1 MPLRKASSALYSNS
15 FFIFI
20 IRFFPSLASLL
31 VMIWYS
37 RHLPA
42 AAYGS
47 YQHFWIHLLIFY
59 PIMCLGL
66 HVVIVTYSPDRVLK
80 FVSNLSAGHYSLYL
94 LWVSGLSA
102 IFAWL
107 QFVAI
112 DVSFII
118 PFLFIFFYAL
128 TFILESFLIVFRN
141 YATLVSA
148 NLVYA
153 ITFCA
158 IHWFALQHNFS
169 LLQLFIQLL
178 AITLIRF
185 VIYLIAALLHK
196 RNHIAQQGDDVYD
209 IGKARSLWLH
219 LGLYDILQVLSGYV
233 DKFVISILLT
243 AEMSAIYYNGSQ
255 NIPFI
260 PLLLSAAGSAVLM
273 QLASGGGGDERSE
286 SIKLMKQS
294 GKVLSCIV
302 FPLFFFLL
310 FYRSELIITIFTD
323 KYTSAIPVF
332 FAAILVIPVRAYSF
346 TTILQR
352 MHRGDIINI
361 GAASELI
368 LACALMYPLYS
379 WAGLPGV
386 AISFVFSTY
395 LQAAFY
401 LYHSARILNVK
412 PLQLIP
418 YGNWVAKLIIFAAMF
433 IGIHYITG
441 LYFTGAIALVL
452 GGLMMAAIIAVSLY
466 MELRKQKMY
475 GHE

>member
-1 MPLRKASSALYSNS
+1 MPLRKASNALYSNS

-20 IRFFPSLASLL
+20 IRFFPSLAGLL

-42 AAYGS
+42 AAYGN

-66 HVVIVTYSPDRVLK
+66 HVVVVTYSADRVLN
-80 FVSNLSAGHYSLYL
+80 FVSKLNARQYSLYL
-94 LWVSGLSA
+94 LWALALSA

-107 QFVAI
+107 QCSAI
-112 DVSFII
+112 DISFVI
-118 PFLFIFFYAL
+118 PFLFIFLYAL
-128 TFILESFLIVFRN
+128 TFILESFLIVFKN
-141 YATLVSA
+141 YAILVSV

-153 ITFCA
+153 IAFCA
-158 IHWFALQHNFS
+158 IHWFALQNDFS
-169 LLQLFIQLL
+169 LQQLFIQLL
-178 AITLIRF
+178 VITLIRF
-185 VIYLIAALLHK
+185 AVYLVAALLHK
-196 RNHIAQQGDDVYD
+196 RNHIPQQDEEVYD
-209 IGKARSLWLH
+209 VAKARSLWLH

-273 QLASGGGGDERSE
+273 QLASGNQTDETGE

-302 FPLFFFLL
+302 FPLFFYLL
-310 FYRSELIITIFTD
+310 SYRSELIITIFTD
-323 KYTSAIPVF
+323 KYALAIPVF
-332 FAAILVIPVRAYSF
+332 LVAILVIPVRAYSF

-352 MHRGDIINI
+352 RHRGDIINI

-368 LACALMYPLYS
+368 LACALMYPLYK
-379 WAGLPGV
+379 WVGLPGV
-386 AISFVFSTY
+386 ALSFVVSTY

-401 LYHSARILNVK
+401 LYHSARLLKVK
-412 PLQLIP
+412 ALQLIP
-418 YGNWVAKLIIFAAMF
+418 YRNWLTKLIIFAAMF
-433 IGIHYITG
+433 ISIHYITG

-452 GGLMMAAIIAVSLY
+452 GGVMMVTVIAVSLFL
-466 MELRKQKMY
+466 ELRKQRVY
-475 GHE
+475 VHE